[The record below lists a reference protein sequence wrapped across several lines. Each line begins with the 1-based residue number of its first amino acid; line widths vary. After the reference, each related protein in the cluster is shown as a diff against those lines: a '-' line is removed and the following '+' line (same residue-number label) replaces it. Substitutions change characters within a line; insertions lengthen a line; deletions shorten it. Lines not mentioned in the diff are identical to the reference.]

1 MRKIPYS
8 ICHWHLRGAQ
18 YFQKAQYFSINNF
31 FPFTLEDTG
40 GLGQGSFLIPILKG
54 QKHPSQLVVP
64 WAWSHSSGQL
74 EKFLLSSVRSS
85 NAPSFFPWGPIFQ
98 LLPTHHLL
106 SPGCQWV
113 KGRLHFWQSL
123 SNHSQYG
130 KIIVIIKKFK
140 KEKKPNRTPPN
151 LEIPG

>member
-1 MRKIPYS
+1 MGSNCGISDTTWWQLLIKGDTS
-8 ICHWHLRGAQ
+8 LV
-18 YFQKAQYFSINNF
+18 
-31 FPFTLEDTG
+31 FTFKTQ
-40 GLGQGSFLIPILKG
+40 GQGSFLIPILKG